1 MKKNKIAL
9 IGAGNW
15 GKNYLRVLEKLGVL
29 AALAEKEASVRE
41 KYASLYPQLYITDD
55 YKKLLTNPA
64 IDAFVVATPAHTHY
78 QIAQEILLAN
88 KDVLLEKPM
97 TLSVSEAKTLHK
109 IAEKNRGVLLVG
121 HLLLYKPAIQKIKE
135 LIENKILGDLL
146 CIDMKRAKLGTI
158 RNYENVLWSFAPH
171 DLAVLLSLVKAK
183 VTEINAVGQKLLQ
196 AQREDNIH
204 LYLHFANNV
213 HAHVHLSWLWP
224 EDERKMI
231 IIGTKGM
238 LVYDEN
244 NDTIVL
250 HRKGILQEENLEIF
264 DNGTEEFKFTK
275 TDLLEK
281 EILHFLDCIQTRSK
295 PLTDAES
302 GVAVIEILERASASL
317 QKTKLQKNYFAHQ
330 SAWIDEDAQIG
341 DGTQVWHYSHIMG
354 AVIGQNCKIGQNVFI
369 ASNVRIGNNVKIQNN
384 VSVYEGVT
392 LEDDV
397 FCGPSMVFTN
407 VSTPR
412 SAYPRNAS
420 THYEKTLVKR
430 GASIGANATIRCGIV
445 VGEYALVGAGA
456 VVTKNVPAHAI
467 VYGNPATIK
476 GWICR
481 CGKVRAGVTAER
493 VECSDCKTLL
503 RPKIN

>member
-204 LYLHFANNV
+204 LYLHFAN
-213 HAHVHLSWLWP
+213 
-224 EDERKMI
+224 
-231 IIGTKGM
+231 
-238 LVYDEN
+238 
-244 NDTIVL
+244 
-250 HRKGILQEENLEIF
+250 
-264 DNGTEEFKFTK
+264 
-275 TDLLEK
+275 
-281 EILHFLDCIQTRSK
+281 
-295 PLTDAES
+295 
-302 GVAVIEILERASASL
+302 
-317 QKTKLQKNYFAHQ
+317 
-330 SAWIDEDAQIG
+330 
-341 DGTQVWHYSHIMG
+341 
-354 AVIGQNCKIGQNVFI
+354 
-369 ASNVRIGNNVKIQNN
+369 
-384 VSVYEGVT
+384 
-392 LEDDV
+392 
-397 FCGPSMVFTN
+397 
-407 VSTPR
+407 
-412 SAYPRNAS
+412 
-420 THYEKTLVKR
+420 
-430 GASIGANATIRCGIV
+430 
-445 VGEYALVGAGA
+445 
-456 VVTKNVPAHAI
+456 
-467 VYGNPATIK
+467 
-476 GWICR
+476 
-481 CGKVRAGVTAER
+481 
-493 VECSDCKTLL
+493 
-503 RPKIN
+503 